1 MNSGRRRG
9 FTLIE
14 LLVVIAIIGIL
25 IALLLPAVQKV
36 REAAARLQCAN
47 NLKQI
52 ALAMHNY
59 HDAQAVLPSGVGSH
73 GCCWGTWPVLVL
85 PYIEQENAARLYV
98 NFGGNDGTGPRYAT
112 GTNPD
117 NVCKRRF
124 AVLTCPSDMPN
135 APYSGMTNHNYAV
148 NYGNTTFYQAD
159 IVAGGI
165 TTPFGG
171 APFHCYQGQT
181 VNDWDDKMTPTRGT
195 LGQPVPF
202 ADITDGL
209 SNTLMV
215 SEVVQGQ
222 GEDARGFCW
231 WGGASGFITYI
242 GPNAS
247 DPDIM
252 TGAWCGSN
260 NSLDP
265 PCTTIS
271 TPPPSPFGRRQGARS
286 RHPGGVNAA
295 FCDGHV
301 LFIPDG
307 IAIGVWRALST
318 SRGGEVVSE
327 TGI

>member
-1 MNSGRRRG
+1 MRTGRRHA

-14 LLVVIAIIGIL
+14 LLVVIAVIGVL

-36 REAAARLQCAN
+36 REAASRLRCSN

-59 HDAQAVLPSGVGSH
+59 HDGLSVLPSGVGSH
-73 GCCWGTWPVLVL
+73 GCCWGTWPVLIL
-85 PYIEQENAARLYV
+85 PFIEQENAARLYV
-98 NFGGNDGTGPRYAT
+98 NFGGNDGTGPRYAD
-112 GTNPD
+112 GTNLA
-117 NVCKRRF
+117 NVCTRRF
-124 AVLTCPSDMPN
+124 TIMTCPSDMPN
-135 APYSGMTNHNYAV
+135 APYEGMTNHNYAV

-159 IVAGGI
+159 ITAGGV
-165 TTPFGG
+165 TTLFGG
-171 APFHCYQGQT
+171 APFNCYTGQT
-181 VNDWDDKMTPTRGT
+181 VNDWDDKTAPTPGS
-195 LGQPVPF
+195 LGKPVPF
-202 ADITDGL
+202 AEILDGL

-215 SEVVQGQ
+215 SEVLQGQ

-231 WGGASGFITYI
+231 WGGASGFIAYI

-252 TGAWCGSN
+252 TGAWCGTD
-260 NSLDP
+260 DP
-265 PCTTIS
+265 LNAPCTTIS

-286 RHPGGVNAA
+286 RHSGGVNAA

-301 LFIPDG
+301 NFVPNS

-318 SRGGEVVSE
+318 SRGGEVLNGSDL
-327 TGI
+327 